1 MRLGPWTAALLF
13 SCWVQVVGPAYP
25 HQGAARVPFE
35 QLYGEGV
42 RLFQQGDWDA
52 AERAFRKLI
61 ELAPRVPEPY
71 LFLGR
76 LAAVRGAR
84 EEAKALL
91 GRALELKPDFVEA
104 HHTLGVLYLEQQDFA
119 RAYEE
124 FSTVLR
130 LDPRRPL
137 AFVNLGT
144 AAFRLG
150 KLEAAAAH
158 FEKALDLRPE
168 PPVVVLA
175 AAQFSA
181 VCLELGRSEQARR
194 AFEEAVRLRPGDE
207 ALQLKL
213 GEAYEALGRE
223 LAAKGGREG
232 LELFRDYARR
242 FPARPMAR
250 ILLGEA
256 LLRSQD
262 LPGALAEFEQAV
274 ALDPALGR
282 AHFSAG
288 FAYKE
293 LGDAEKARRALETAR
308 RLEPQNPLVLFHL
321 ADLAS
326 HDEDPTPALRLLERA
341 LAANPDYAEAYVKVG
356 QIHVRSKR
364 FRQAVGALMEAV
376 RLEPELPQAHYLLSR
391 AYLGLGESDKAA
403 RERRR
408 FQELEQKRHDPRR
421 SSP

>member
-13 SCWVQVVGPAYP
+13 SCWVQVLGPAYP
-25 HQGAARVPFE
+25 HQGAARAPFE

-84 EEAKALL
+84 EEAKAQL

-130 LDPRRPL
+130 LDPRRAL

-175 AAQFSA
+175 AAQLGA
-181 VCLELGRSEQARR
+181 VCIE
-194 AFEEAVRLRPGDE
+194 
-207 ALQLKL
+207 
-213 GEAYEALGRE
+213 LGRE

-341 LAANPDYAEAYVKVG
+341 LAAKPDYAEAYVKVG